1 MFTEST
7 NIHDPFVHTYSIV
20 ARDPHT
26 GQLGVA
32 VQSHFFS
39 VGSIVPWAE
48 AGVGAVATQAF
59 TNADYGPEG
68 LAIMREGRSAEQS
81 LETLL
86 KGDEEREIRQVALVD
101 AQGNIAVHTGNRCIP
116 AAGHLTGEDFSVQA
130 NMMVNDSVWP
140 AMKRAYE
147 EASGDL
153 VDRML
158 TALEAAQEAGGDVRG
173 QQAAALLIVSD
184 ERQQKPWQGR
194 LFDLR
199 VDDHPRPIEELKR
212 LISLR
217 KAWLLFEKSNE
228 LAHAQH
234 IDEALSVLKQA
245 IALQPN
251 DTELKFRSTEI
262 LFIAGQPQEALAMF
276 REVFSKEPGWAE
288 MVPRLASA
296 GLLPNDPTFLKYILD
311 QRSEAPKVV

>member
-1 MFTEST
+1 MRTKPL
-7 NIHDPFVHTYSIV
+7 NIADNLVHTYSVV
-20 ARDPHT
+20 ARDPYT

-48 AGVGAVATQAF
+48 AGVGAIATQAF
-59 TNADYGPEG
+59 ANEDYGPEG
-68 LAIMREGRSAEQS
+68 LALMREGWNAEQV

-86 KGDEEREIRQVALVD
+86 KGDEEREIRQIAMVD
-101 AQGNIAVHTGNRCIP
+101 AQGSIAVHTGNKCIP
-116 AAGHLTGEDFSVQA
+116 AAGHVTGENFSVQA
-130 NMMVNDSVWP
+130 NLMVNDSVWP

-153 VDRML
+153 VDHMIA
-158 TALEAAQEAGGDVRG
+158 ALEAAQAAGGDLRG
-173 QQAAALLIVSD
+173 QQAAALLIVSG
-184 ERQQKPWQGR
+184 ERQKKPWQGR

-212 LISLR
+212 LVSIR

-245 IALQPN
+245 LALQPN
-251 DTELKFRSTEI
+251 LTELTFRSTEI
-262 LFIAGQPQEALAMF
+262 LFMAGQPQEALAAF
-276 REVFSKEPGWAE
+276 REVFSKEPAWAE
-288 MVPRLASA
+288 MLSRLAKA
-296 GLLPNDPTFLKYILD
+296 GLLPNDPTFLKYVLD
-311 QRSEAPKVV
+311 QRT

>member
-1 MFTEST
+1 MRTKPL
-7 NIHDPFVHTYSIV
+7 NIADNLVHTYSVV
-20 ARDPHT
+20 ARDPYT

-48 AGVGAVATQAF
+48 AGVGAIATQAF
-59 TNADYGPEG
+59 ANEDYGPEG
-68 LAIMREGRSAEQS
+68 LALMREGWNAEQV

-86 KGDEEREIRQVALVD
+86 KGDEEREIRQIAMVD
-101 AQGNIAVHTGNRCIP
+101 AQGSIAVHTGNKCIP
-116 AAGHLTGEDFSVQA
+116 AAGHVTGENFSVQA
-130 NMMVNDSVWP
+130 NLMVNDSVWP

-153 VDRML
+153 VDHMIA
-158 TALEAAQEAGGDVRG
+158 ALEAAQAAGGDLRG
-173 QQAAALLIVSD
+173 QQAAALLIVSG
-184 ERQQKPWQGR
+184 ERQKKPWQGR

-212 LISLR
+212 LVSIR

-234 IDEALSVLKQA
+234 IYEALSVLKQA
-245 IALQPN
+245 LALQPN
-251 DTELKFRSTEI
+251 LTELTFRSTEI
-262 LFIAGQPQEALAMF
+262 LFMAGQPQEALAAF
-276 REVFSKEPGWAE
+276 REVFSKEPAWAE
-288 MVPRLASA
+288 MLSRLAKA

-311 QRSEAPKVV
+311 QRT

>member
-1 MFTEST
+1 MRTKPL
-7 NIHDPFVHTYSIV
+7 NIADNLVHTYSVV
-20 ARDPHT
+20 ARDPYT

-48 AGVGAVATQAF
+48 AGVGAIATQAF
-59 TNADYGPEG
+59 ANEDYGPEG
-68 LAIMREGRSAEQS
+68 LALMREGWNAEQV

-86 KGDEEREIRQVALVD
+86 KGDEEREIRQIAMVD
-101 AQGNIAVHTGNRCIP
+101 AQGSIAVHTGNKCIP
-116 AAGHLTGEDFSVQA
+116 AAGHLTGENFSVQA
-130 NMMVNDSVWP
+130 NLMVNDSVWP

-153 VDRML
+153 VDHMIA
-158 TALEAAQEAGGDVRG
+158 ALEAAQAAGGDLRG
-173 QQAAALLIVSD
+173 QQAAALLIVSG
-184 ERQQKPWQGR
+184 ERQKKPWQGR

-212 LISLR
+212 LVSIR

-245 IALQPN
+245 LALQPN
-251 DTELKFRSTEI
+251 LTELTFRSTEI
-262 LFIAGQPQEALAMF
+262 LFMAGQPQEALAAF
-276 REVFSKEPGWAE
+276 REVFSKEPAWAE
-288 MVPRLASA
+288 MLSRLAKA

-311 QRSEAPKVV
+311 QRT

>member
-1 MFTEST
+1 MRTKPL
-7 NIHDPFVHTYSIV
+7 NIADNLVHTYSVV
-20 ARDPHT
+20 ARDPYT

-48 AGVGAVATQAF
+48 AGVGAIATQAF
-59 TNADYGPEG
+59 ANEDYGPEG
-68 LAIMREGRSAEQS
+68 LALMREGWNAEQV

-86 KGDEEREIRQVALVD
+86 KGDEEREIRQIAMVD
-101 AQGNIAVHTGNRCIP
+101 AQGSIAVHTGNKCIP
-116 AAGHLTGEDFSVQA
+116 AAGHVTGENFSVQA
-130 NMMVNDSVWP
+130 NLMVNDSVWP

-153 VDRML
+153 VDHMIA
-158 TALEAAQEAGGDVRG
+158 ALEAAQAAGGDLRG
-173 QQAAALLIVSD
+173 QQAAALLIVSG
-184 ERQQKPWQGR
+184 ERQKKPWQGR

-212 LISLR
+212 LVSIR

-245 IALQPN
+245 LALQPN
-251 DTELKFRSTEI
+251 LTELTFRSTEI
-262 LFIAGQPQEALAMF
+262 LFMAGQPQEALAAF
-276 REVFSKEPGWAE
+276 REVFSKEPAWAE
-288 MVPRLASA
+288 MLSRLAKA

-311 QRSEAPKVV
+311 QRT